1 MFDILGIDVSM
12 NGKPVFWMVFIILSM
27 TYAVLGYVAARLYE
41 ARKHIA
47 GKNEVIQKQFLA
59 LKKSQEKTLQYEK
72 LASIGRLAAGVA
84 HEVRNPLGVIRSAAG
99 LIYEEGPA
107 LTDNAKKSCDFIQKE
122 IVRLDHFIEQLLGF
136 SMPMSPE
143 YSFVSVLESE
153 LFGHEKGAFTG
164 AHVLKQGVFE
174 RANGGTLFLDEIGE
188 TSGDFQAK
196 LLRVIQERQIQ
207 RVGSSKIIDVDFR
220 LIVATNRNLQHDVA
234 TGGFR
239 EDLYYRLNVI
249 PICIPPLRD
258 RPEDILP
265 LAILF
270 LDRVSME
277 QGRKMSGFSDDV
289 IQFFL
294 SHSWPGNVRELENIV
309 ERGAVLSRTDNVEIS
324 DLGLNENMNEINERS
339 EVIENLQQYLD
350 IAARQ
355 HICDVL
361 DEVQGARKL
370 AAKRLGIERTT
381 LYRLIKKYE
390 ILN

>member
-265 LAILF
+265 LAFLF